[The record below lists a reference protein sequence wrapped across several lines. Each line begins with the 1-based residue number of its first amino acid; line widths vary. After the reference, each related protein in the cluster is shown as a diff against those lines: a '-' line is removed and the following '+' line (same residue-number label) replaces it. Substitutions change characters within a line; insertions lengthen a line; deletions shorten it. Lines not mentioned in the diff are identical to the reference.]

1 MQRRFQQKRSE
12 DFPNFVGTK
21 WAVFSYTNIVY
32 SILMATS
39 VYSIRIDSRVKKMI
53 DELPGKE
60 CQEEIRAL
68 IENTVRMKRRE
79 QLLDT
84 AQRRNITKTPGMP
97 AALIIREA
105 RDDR

>member
-1 MQRRFQQKRSE
+1 MQCRFMENRSQNFTILPVTKR
-12 DFPNFVGTK
+12 
-21 WAVFSYTNIVY
+21 AVFSYTNIVN
-32 SILMATS
+32 SIVMATS
-39 VYSIRIDSRVKKMI
+39 VYSIRIDSRVRKMI

-84 AQRRNITKTPGMP
+84 AQKRQETKTPGMP
-97 AALIIREA
+97 AARIIREA

>member
-1 MQRRFQQKRSE
+1 MQRRFQEQRSE
-12 DFPNFVGTK
+12 NFTILPGTK
-21 WAVFSYTNIVY
+21 WAVFSYTNIVN

-39 VYSIRIDSRVKKMI
+39 VYSIRIDSRVRKMI

-79 QLLDT
+79 QLLDN
-84 AQRRNITKTPGMP
+84 ALKRQKTKAPGIP
-97 AALIIREA
+97 AARIIREA